1 MVLQKSSADTERRG
15 GAGERSSPALRRKRA
30 ANEICSPFAA
40 PGAQSRRAPM
50 KREELKIQS
59 VTIGNPKRG
68 CDNAGNQQH
77 GGDNQKKERHHE
89 VRTGKVPPILFMITP
104 PICHKLYT
112 KKKRV

>member
-1 MVLQKSSADTERRG
+1 PRPGPG
-15 GAGERSSPALRRKRA
+15 G
-30 ANEICSPFAA
+30 FAA
-40 PGAQSRRAPM
+40 GPQW
-50 KREELKIQS
+50 REELEIGT
-59 VTIGNPKRG
+59 VTGGTPKRG